1 MYLQIFLRFSAQ
13 SFGRPQRHDL
23 AQGKKNIEFYLNFE
37 FENIFFQNLGIQICF
52 ILALDWKAIIG
63 EQTSPHFD
71 SRTSVGDRNDR
82 LGKLCKLKIFSLLYF
97 LKKMS
102 DQISFSVPIFQVVRY
117 ISPILSKQNF
127 MENNISIFFRFPN
140 DPCQISGG
148 SKNGTCYTGYI
159 PGN

>member
-82 LGKLCKLKIFSLLYF
+82 LGKLCKLKIFDF
-97 LKKMS
+97 
-102 DQISFSVPIFQVVRY
+102 F
-117 ISPILSKQNF
+117 
-127 MENNISIFFRFPN
+127 IFFKKCLTKYHFQ
-140 DPCQISGG
+140 CQYFKLLGISH
-148 SKNGTCYTGYI
+148 N
-159 PGN
+159 